1 LLGEGKIEA
10 VVIGDLHYDG
20 HMCNIV
26 PDFNKQI
33 TREVKSVLRWAENR
47 GISNV
52 ILEGDLCHGTRL
64 SYEAQQELQSIFLLS
79 KYQFYVILG
88 NHDKISDDSAAGHSL
103 EVFKPWIKK
112 KFLSNVH
119 LFEDLTDVEIDG
131 APVRFLPY
139 PCTKFSK
146 SRLNIAHIEVK
157 GSLRDNGTVN
167 SGDKLRE
174 SEALIVSGH
183 LHTPH
188 KIRNTH
194 YTGTLYQTKFG
205 EKPKKGFHHI
215 RFKSVNDYDMEWI
228 PHKPKYTLHD
238 VVIEGQKDLARI
250 PRNPTQLTRLIV
262 RDGAD
267 VDPTDW
273 INLPNVVKTS
283 PFKTKEELVTV
294 LTEDLDDGNSLRIN
308 PEEYLKAWLSGQ
320 SFDDS
325 QSKRVVRL
333 RKRLLNGSLHSHR

>member
-1 LLGEGKIEA
+1 
-10 VVIGDLHYDG
+10 
-20 HMCNIV
+20 MCNLV

-47 GISNV
+47 GISNI
-52 ILEGDLCHGTRL
+52 ILEGDICHGTRL
-64 SYEAQQELQSIFLLS
+64 SYEAQQELQSLFLLS

-88 NHDKISDDSAAGHSL
+88 NHDKISDDSSAGHSL

-119 LFEDLTDVEIDG
+119 LFEDLTDAEIDG
-131 APVRFLPY
+131 APVRFLPF
-139 PCTKFSK
+139 PHAKFSK

-167 SGDKLRE
+167 NHDKLKE
-174 SEALIVSGH
+174 TNSLIVSGH

-205 EKPKKGFHHI
+205 EKAKKGFHHI
-215 RFKSVNDYDMEWI
+215 RFKSIDDYDIEWI
-228 PHKPKYTLHD
+228 SHKPKYTLHD
-238 VVIEGQKDLARI
+238 VVVEGKKDLKRI
-250 PRNPTQLTRLIV
+250 PTDPTQLTRLIV

-294 LTEDLDDGNSLRIN
+294 LTEDLDDGDSLKIN

-320 SFDDS
+320 SYDDS
-325 QSKRVVRL
+325 QSARVVRL
-333 RKRLLNGSLHSHR
+333 RKRLLKNGSLHSNR